1 MIMNLAGNGR
11 LQKCNN
17 NPGAVLFFTGILL
30 CNYET
35 MLTITSKT
43 ITTAN
48 ALIPDLIE
56 WGLSSWLNM
65 DI

>member
-1 MIMNLAGNGR
+1 MVFSKNAVI
-11 LQKCNN
+11 K
-17 NPGAVLFFTGILL
+17 PGAVLFFTGILL

>member
-1 MIMNLAGNGR
+1 MVSLKR
-11 LQKCNN
+11 TLQTQGFFLLK
-17 NPGAVLFFTGILL
+17 VLS
-30 CNYET
+30 NYET
-35 MLTITSKT
+35 MLTTISKT

-48 ALIPDLIE
+48 ALIPDLME